1 MSLEQELRDTLRQAA
16 DQLGPAH
23 PAAQLRGEGMRAL
36 ARSRS
41 RRRLAMLSAG
51 LAVLF
56 IGVGIPAGISLIEPA
71 DSSVAA
77 PPSPESIPS
86 ADIYGGP
93 TRGSL
98 ADDAEF
104 VEAVRQ
110 LPWTVDGSPLPTEPP
125 VESRRVVFVGDV
137 PQARWALVIGEAT
150 VLTQPTGQAPA
161 VSSEPTSTSQPAPSG
176 EAVTGLWGTW
186 FVGVAGAD
194 PAQMRLVKDFPISPD
209 EPASMFNPTTGTF
222 VVVAAP
228 GDLIEVSARPEV
240 AADGTVSRS
249 FLDAGTS
256 DGVAVTTVAPEP
268 FGRAGTAA
276 QYRVSRS
283 GVVLDEQGPLGI
295 DDSELADGPQIE
307 IDYLRPSSDPL
318 NRQESAFVQGMAAG
332 ILAEYGLGPEEAT
345 VRVPYAGPITSL
357 VTAAARLTV
366 VTVTFPS
373 GAVLTR
379 AQWVGDTSG
388 TVDACGAWEGNMSPS
403 GEPAERRIL
412 ALRCDL
418 NIQSEES
425 SLIVLAPAELAETM
439 AVSDDA
445 TELFRLELDSEGVGI
460 VAFPDG
466 ATSVTIFAADGT
478 MVDEVP
484 IFTT

>member
-1 MSLEQELRDTLRQAA
+1 MNLEQELRVTLRQAA
-16 DQLGPAH
+16 DELGPAH
-23 PAAQLRGEGMRAL
+23 PVAEVGGQGMRAL
-36 ARSRS
+36 AHSRS
-41 RRRLAMLSAG
+41 RRRVAVLSAG
-51 LAVLF
+51 LAVLV
-56 IGVGIPAGISLIEPA
+56 IGVGIPTGLSLIEPA
-71 DSSVAA
+71 DNSVAA

-150 VLTQPTGQAPA
+150 VLTQPTRQGPESQAPES
-161 VSSEPTSTSQPAPSG
+161 SSESTPTQATEQAPESVSTESTPTSQPAPTG
-176 EAVTGLWGTW
+176 EAVTGLLGTW
-186 FVGVAGAD
+186 FIGVAGAD

-209 EPASMFNPTTGTF
+209 LPASMFNPTTGTF

-249 FLDAGTS
+249 YLDAGTS
-256 DGVAVTTVAPEP
+256 DGVAVTTVRPEP

-283 GVVLDEQGPLGI
+283 GVVLDEQFPLGI

-307 IDYLRPSSDPL
+307 IDYPSV
-318 NRQESAFVQGMAAG
+318 F
-332 ILAEYGLGPEEAT
+332 
-345 VRVPYAGPITSL
+345 
-357 VTAAARLTV
+357 
-366 VTVTFPS
+366 
-373 GAVLTR
+373 
-379 AQWVGDTSG
+379 
-388 TVDACGAWEGNMSPS
+388 
-403 GEPAERRIL
+403 
-412 ALRCDL
+412 
-418 NIQSEES
+418 
-425 SLIVLAPAELAETM
+425 
-439 AVSDDA
+439 
-445 TELFRLELDSEGVGI
+445 
-460 VAFPDG
+460 
-466 ATSVTIFAADGT
+466 
-478 MVDEVP
+478 
-484 IFTT
+484 

>member
-1 MSLEQELRDTLRQAA
+1 MNLEQELRVSLRQAA
-16 DQLGPAH
+16 DELGLAH
-23 PAAQLRGEGMRAL
+23 PVADVGGQGMRAL
-36 ARSRS
+36 AHSRS
-41 RRRLAMLSAG
+41 RRRVAVLSAG
-51 LAVLF
+51 LAVLV
-56 IGVGIPAGISLIEPA
+56 IGVGIPTGLSLIEPA
-71 DSSVAA
+71 DNSVAA

-110 LPWTVDGSPLPTEPP
+110 LPWTVDGYPLSTEPP

-150 VLTQPTGQAPA
+150 VLTQPTGQAPESQA
-161 VSSEPTSTSQPAPSG
+161 PESSSEPTSTSQPAPSG

-228 GDLIEVSARPEV
+228 GDLISVSPRPEV
-240 AADGTVSRS
+240 AADGSLSRTYVDVES
-249 FLDAGTS
+249 N
-256 DGVAVTTVAPEP
+256 DGVATTVTQPASLSYSS
-268 FGRAGTAA
+268 TTV
-276 QYRVSRS
+276 QYRVTRPGM
-283 GVVLDEQGPLGI
+283 GVVM
-295 DDSELADGPQIE
+295 DDVAPSMVDDLNSPARPAIE
-307 IDYLRPSSDPL
+307 IDNLRAPGSAGL
-318 NRQESAFVQGMAAG
+318 GRQEQARLQDQAG
-332 ILAEYGLGPEEAT
+332 IMLVDFGLPMDEVAFQQQ
-345 VRVPYAGPITSL
+345 YYGPITTLPGS
-357 VTAAARLTV
+357 VPFSVITM
-366 VTVTFPS
+366 TFPS
-373 GAVLTR
+373 GAVLTSASR
-379 AQWVGDTSG
+379 MGDEPECNINGIS
-388 TVDACGAWEGNMSPS
+388 AAPAS
-403 GEPAERRIL
+403 GELPSL

-418 NIQSEES
+418 VGAS
-425 SLIVLAPAELAETM
+425 SLVILAPTDYAGGYAVAEGSAGS
-439 AVSDDA
+439 V
-445 TELFRLELDSEGVGI
+445 RVELDSEGVGMI
-460 VAFPDG
+460 AFPDG
-466 ATSVTIFAADGT
+466 ATSVTVFAADGT

>member
-1 MSLEQELRDTLRQAA
+1 
-16 DQLGPAH
+16 
-23 PAAQLRGEGMRAL
+23 MRAL
-36 ARSRS
+36 AHSRS
-41 RRRLAMLSAG
+41 RRRVAVLSAG
-51 LAVLF
+51 LAVLV
-56 IGVGIPAGISLIEPA
+56 IGVGIPTGLSLIEPA
-71 DSSVAA
+71 DNSVAA

-150 VLTQPTGQAPA
+150 VLTQPTGQAPESQA
-161 VSSEPTSTSQPAPSG
+161 PESVSTESTPTSQPAPTG
-176 EAVTGLWGTW
+176 EAVTGLLGTW

-209 EPASMFNPTTGTF
+209 LPASMFNPTTGTF

-249 FLDAGTS
+249 YLDAGTS
-256 DGVAVTTVAPEP
+256 DGVAVTTVRPEP
-268 FGRAGTAA
+268 FGRAGTAT

-283 GVVLDEQGPLGI
+283 GMVLDEQGPLGI

-318 NRQESAFVQGMAAG
+318 NPEESAFVQGMAAG

-345 VRVPYAGPITSL
+345 VQVPYAGPITSL

-379 AQWVGDTSG
+379 AQWVGDSSP

-418 NIQSEES
+418 NIQSEEP
-425 SLIVLAPAELAETM
+425 SLIVLAPAGLAETM

-445 TELFRLELDSEGVGI
+445 TELLRLELDSKGVGI

>member
-1 MSLEQELRDTLRQAA
+1 
-16 DQLGPAH
+16 
-23 PAAQLRGEGMRAL
+23 
-36 ARSRS
+36 
-41 RRRLAMLSAG
+41 
-51 LAVLF
+51 
-56 IGVGIPAGISLIEPA
+56 
-71 DSSVAA
+71 
-77 PPSPESIPS
+77 
-86 ADIYGGP
+86 
-93 TRGSL
+93 
-98 ADDAEF
+98 
-104 VEAVRQ
+104 
-110 LPWTVDGSPLPTEPP
+110 
-125 VESRRVVFVGDV
+125 
-137 PQARWALVIGEAT
+137 
-150 VLTQPTGQAPA
+150 
-161 VSSEPTSTSQPAPSG
+161 
-176 EAVTGLWGTW
+176 
-186 FVGVAGAD
+186 
-194 PAQMRLVKDFPISPD
+194 
-209 EPASMFNPTTGTF
+209 
-222 VVVAAP
+222 
-228 GDLIEVSARPEV
+228 
-240 AADGTVSRS
+240 VSRS
-249 FLDAGTS
+249 YLDAGTS
-256 DGVAVTTVAPEP
+256 DGVAVTTVRPEP

-283 GVVLDEQGPLGI
+283 GVVLDEQFPLGI

-318 NRQESAFVQGMAAG
+318 NPEESAFVQGMAAG

-345 VRVPYAGPITSL
+345 VQVPYAGPITSL

-379 AQWVGDTSG
+379 AHWVGDSSPG
-388 TVDACGAWEGNMSPS
+388 VGACGAWEGNMSPS

-418 NIQSEES
+418 NIQSEEP
-425 SLIVLAPAELAETM
+425 SLIVLAPVGLAETM

-445 TELFRLELDSEGVGI
+445 TELLRLELDSEGVGI